1 MDKLCFSFFF
11 SRTFTNHRTGG
22 EGGGHFFNASLPLP
36 PASQTLRHQP
46 GDYCRELNSAHSQQP
61 DSIRE
66 SIRVSECKSLTTK
79 LRALLT
85 TKLRAQWV
93 EEFISVDDHG
103 AKSAKGGNPEFIIL
117 AKSNLKKAVKYLLH
131 NCYFKLWNW
140 IFRQVL
146 GIPMSSD
153 FCISMKG
160 NGFFS

>member
-1 MDKLCFSFFF
+1 MNYFVFLFFF
-11 SRTFTNHRTGG
+11 HEHSRITGLEGKG
-22 EGGGHFFNASLPLP
+22 EGIKDNASLPLP

-46 GDYCRELNSAHSQQP
+46 GDYCRELTSAHSQQP

-66 SIRVSECKSLTTK
+66 SLVSERKSLTTK